1 MDPIQ
6 LDLNTSNQ
14 MEICHIIEEKRREEK
29 KINYRR
35 LCWQPF
41 DGEHNGGDAM

>member
-14 MEICHIIEEKRREEK
+14 MEICHIIEEKRRKENK
-29 KINYRR
+29 LPKAVLATVWWWI
-35 LCWQPF
+35 
-41 DGEHNGGDAM
+41 